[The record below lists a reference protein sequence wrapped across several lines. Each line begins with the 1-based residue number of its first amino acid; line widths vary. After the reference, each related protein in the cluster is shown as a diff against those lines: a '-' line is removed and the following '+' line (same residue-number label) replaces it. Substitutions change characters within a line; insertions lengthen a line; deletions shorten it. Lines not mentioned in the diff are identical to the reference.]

1 MATINY
7 QMNSIKSNYLK
18 IVCCFLLICFGL
30 DLSAQS
36 LGMRENTRAELDG
49 IKTSSVTNEIYIDG
63 NGSSNNQRL
72 AYSQIQGS
80 PFLNDTFYPAD
91 LYVSGNKTI
100 GRFMVRYNLA
110 SQEFHYKGKD
120 SIELVVSTEM
130 VNRIVLYNTPDTT
143 NGASV
148 FVKNIPGL
156 LLNDKLINDYVQ
168 QMNVGKYV
176 LYKHTK
182 RAVVVADSLFGAA
195 KRYYFG
201 STNTY
206 FLQTPKEVIQLKKI
220 SEDNILSSIPPI
232 NEMEKWIKENKIK
245 MNREPDVLRF
255 LTYYNQHIEIK
266 R

>member
-1 MATINY
+1 MVTINHR
-7 QMNSIKSNYLK
+7 MKRVKDNCLK
-18 IVCCFLLICFGL
+18 IIGCFILICTGL
-30 DLSAQS
+30 ELSAQS
-36 LGMRENTRAELDG
+36 QGIRENTRADLDG

-63 NGSSNNQRL
+63 NGQSNNQRL

-80 PFLNDTFYPAD
+80 PFWNDIFYPAD
-91 LYVSGNKTI
+91 LYVSGNKSI
-100 GRFMVRYNLA
+100 GRFLVRFNLA

-130 VNRIVLYNTPDTT
+130 VNRIVLYNTPDTI
-143 NGASV
+143 NGTTV

-168 QMNVGKYV
+168 QMNSGKYI

-206 FLQTPKEVIQLKKI
+206 FIQTPKEVIQLKKI
-220 SEDNILSSIPPI
+220 SEDNILSSLPPI

>member
-1 MATINY
+1 MKRVKN
-7 QMNSIKSNYLK
+7 NCLK
-18 IVCCFLLICFGL
+18 IFCCFLLMFFSI

-36 LGMRENTRAELDG
+36 QGMRENTRAELDG
-49 IKTSSVTNEIYIDG
+49 IKSSSVNNEVFIDG
-63 NGSSNNQRL
+63 KGIFNNQRL
-72 AYSQIQGS
+72 SYSQIQGS
-80 PFLNDTFYPAD
+80 PFWDDIFYPAD
-91 LYVSGNKTI
+91 LFVSGNIKI
-100 GRFMVRYNLA
+100 GRFLVRYNLA

-130 VNRIVLYNTPDTT
+130 VNRVVLYNTTDTI
-143 NGASV
+143 NGTSV

-156 LLNDKLINDYVQ
+156 LLNDKLIDDYVQ
-168 QMNVGKYV
+168 QMNGGKYI

-182 RAVVVADSLFGAA
+182 RAVVIADSLFGAA

-206 FLQTPKEVIQLKKI
+206 FLQTPKEVIQVKKI
-220 SEDNILSSIPPI
+220 SEDKILSSIPHI
-232 NEMEKWIKENKIK
+232 QGMENWIKENKIK

>member
-1 MATINY
+1 MATIKNR
-7 QMNSIKSNYLK
+7 MKNMKNIWIK
-18 IVCCFLLICFGL
+18 IVGCISLICAGMSLF
-30 DLSAQS
+30 AQS
-36 LGMRENTRAELDG
+36 QGMRENTRAELDG

-63 NGSSNNQRL
+63 NGNSNNQRL

-80 PFLNDTFYPAD
+80 PFWSDMFYPAD
-91 LYVSGNKTI
+91 LYVSGNKAI
-100 GRFMVRYNLA
+100 GRFLVRYNLA

-120 SIELVVSTEM
+120 SIELVVSAEM
-130 VNRIVLYNTPDTT
+130 VNRIVLYNTPDTI
-143 NGASV
+143 NGTTV

-168 QMNVGKYV
+168 QMNVGKYI

-220 SEDNILSSIPPI
+220 SEDNILSSIPQI
-232 NEMEKWIKENKIK
+232 NEMGKWIKENKIK

>member
-1 MATINY
+1 MKRVKN
-7 QMNSIKSNYLK
+7 NCLK
-18 IVCCFLLICFGL
+18 ICCCFLLLSIGT

-36 LGMRENTRAELDG
+36 QGMRENTRAELDG
-49 IKTSSVTNEIYIDG
+49 IKTSSVTNEIFVEG
-63 NGSSNNQRL
+63 NGNYNNQRL

-80 PFLNDTFYPAD
+80 PFWNDIFYPAD
-91 LYVSGNKTI
+91 LYVSGNKNI
-100 GRFMVRYNLA
+100 GRYLVRYNLA

-120 SIELVVSTEM
+120 SVELVVSTEM
-130 VNRIVLYNTPDTT
+130 VNRIVLYNSADTI
-143 NGASV
+143 NGTSV

-168 QMNVGKYV
+168 QMNVGKYI

-182 RAVVVADSLFGAA
+182 RAVVIADSLFGAV

-220 SEDNILSSIPPI
+220 SDDNILSSIPPI

-245 MNREPDVLRF
+245 MNRELDVLRF

>member
-1 MATINY
+1 MKFFN
-7 QMNSIKSNYLK
+7 
-18 IVCCFLLICFGL
+18 CLLLMCMYI
-30 DLSAQS
+30 SSQS
-36 LGMRENTRAELDG
+36 QVMRENTRAELDG
-49 IKTSSVTNEIYIDG
+49 FKTHSVTNEIYIDG
-63 NGSSNNQRL
+63 NWKSNNQRL

-80 PFLNDTFYPAD
+80 PFLNDTFYPAE
-91 LYVSGNKTI
+91 LYVSGNRTI
-100 GRFMVRYNLA
+100 GRFMVRFNLA
-110 SQEFHYKGKD
+110 SQEFHYIGKD

-130 VNRIVLYNTPDTT
+130 VNRIVLHNTTDTI
-143 NGASV
+143 NGVSV

-156 LLNDKLINDYVQ
+156 LLKDKLINDYLQ

-201 STNTY
+201 STYTY

-220 SEDNILSSIPPI
+220 SEDNILSSIPPS